1 MSDGDAASLYQGLI
15 PDAYEDLMVPLF
27 YEPFADDLVARA
39 VALEPVDVLEIAAG
53 TGVVTRRLVGALP
66 GGSAIVATD
75 LNGDMLAVAEAL
87 EDEWVEEAGEVIWRV
102 ADAQRLPFDDAS
114 FDLVVC
120 QFGVMFFRDRPGS
133 NAEVLRVLR
142 PGGTYIFSA
151 WDSIEHNPIPCA
163 VDIAFGRV
171 LPDARANV
179 LTRVS
184 HGYHD
189 LDRIRADV
197 EAAGLVLNA
206 IDTVE
211 LVATVDSAK
220 AAAAA
225 LPNGGPLRIE
235 LDGYAAKARGEIET
249 IAAEIL
255 EDEFGTGPVQVP
267 MRAFV
272 VTASRP

>member
-1 MSDGDAASLYQGLI
+1 MSDGDAGSLFQGPV

-27 YEPFADDLVARA
+27 FQPFADDLVARA

-53 TGVVTRRLVGALP
+53 TGVVTRGLVGALP
-66 GGSAIVATD
+66 GGSTIVATD
-75 LNGDMLAVAEAL
+75 LNSDMLAVAAAL
-87 EDEWVEEAGEVIWRV
+87 EDEWAEEAGEVTWRV
-102 ADAQRLPFDDAS
+102 ADAQRLPFDDGS

-120 QFGVMFFRDRPGS
+120 QFGVMFFRDRSGS

-151 WDSIEHNPIPCA
+151 WDSIERNPVPCA
-163 VDIAFGRV
+163 VDTAFRRV
-171 LPDARANV
+171 LPDAPANV
-179 LTRVS
+179 VTRVS

-189 LDRIRADV
+189 LDRIRTDV
-197 EAAGLVLNA
+197 EAGGLVLNA

-211 LVATVDSAK
+211 LVATADSAK

-225 LPNGGPLRIE
+225 LPNGGPLRVE
-235 LDGYAAKARGEIET
+235 LDGYDVKARGEIEA
-249 IAAEIL
+249 IVAEML
-255 EDEFGTGPVQVP
+255 EDEFGRGPVQVP

>member
-39 VALEPVDVLEIAAG
+39 VALEPVDGLEIAAG

-142 PGGTYIFSA
+142 PGGTYIF
-151 WDSIEHNPIPCA
+151 
-163 VDIAFGRV
+163 
-171 LPDARANV
+171 
-179 LTRVS
+179 
-184 HGYHD
+184 
-189 LDRIRADV
+189 
-197 EAAGLVLNA
+197 
-206 IDTVE
+206 
-211 LVATVDSAK
+211 
-220 AAAAA
+220 
-225 LPNGGPLRIE
+225 
-235 LDGYAAKARGEIET
+235 
-249 IAAEIL
+249 
-255 EDEFGTGPVQVP
+255 
-267 MRAFV
+267 
-272 VTASRP
+272 

>member
-1 MSDGDAASLYQGLI
+1 MSDEDAGTMFRGPI

-27 YEPFADDLVARA
+27 FQPFADDLVARA
-39 VALEPVDVLEIAAG
+39 VALEPVDVLEVAAG
-53 TGVVTRRLVGALP
+53 TGVVTRGLVGALP
-66 GGSAIVATD
+66 GGSTIVATD
-75 LNGDMLAVAEAL
+75 LNSDMLAVAEAH
-87 EDEWVEEAGEVIWRV
+87 EDAREEETGEVTWGV

-133 NAEVLRVLR
+133 HAEVLRVLR

-151 WDSIEHNPIPCA
+151 WDSIEGNAIPRA
-163 VDIAFGRV
+163 VDTAFRRV
-171 LPDARANV
+171 LPDAPTNV
-179 LTRVS
+179 VTRVS

-189 LDRIRADV
+189 VDRIRADL
-197 EAAGLVLNA
+197 EAGGLVLSS
-206 IDTVE
+206 IDMVE
-211 LVATVDSAK
+211 LVASADSAK

-225 LPNGGPLRIE
+225 LPNGGPLRVE
-235 LDGYAAKARGEIET
+235 LDGYHATAREEIET

-255 EDEFGTGPVQVP
+255 EDEFGTGPLRAP
-267 MRAFV
+267 MRAYV